1 MSNSKDTPVPA
12 SLASPH
18 ALTSYHSFH
27 DDLPPS
33 NVPEGYNR
41 FHPSLRP
48 ETFPDTKIVGLLACQ
63 RDPYLRQLNG
73 VEIVAARKAVQEK
86 AKDSRKKK
94 PKGDVKEEKAEQL
107 PEGEIWE
114 VELKDT
120 VLFPE
125 GRY

>member
-1 MSNSKDTPVPA
+1 MRA
-12 SLASPH
+12 
-18 ALTSYHSFH
+18 
-27 DDLPPS
+27 
-33 NVPEGYNR
+33 
-41 FHPSLRP
+41 
-48 ETFPDTKIVGLLACQ
+48 
-63 RDPYLRQLNG
+63 LNG